1 LSCKNVFGMLSPIFE
16 SDDLSEKVEFFV
28 SVVLESLSVD
38 PLPELSSE
46 ICNNDTSLLS
56 CIMSDA

>member
-1 LSCKNVFGMLSPIFE
+1 MLSLIFE
-16 SDDLSEKVEFFV
+16 SDDLSEKVECFV